1 VTSSEADVLAGV
13 LARLDRL
20 ESETAIR
27 GVVARYFD
35 LCDHLD
41 SATPLDELGALFT
54 EAAVWAGSGARYG
67 TTFGAHTGRAAIVA
81 MLASYT
87 GPPPHF
93 ALNAHFLASERIV
106 VEGDRAHG
114 RWLMLQTST
123 YAAGSSDLRAAS
135 LRLAFERLAEGWQI
149 SRFETENL
157 FSRRVDGW
165 DDQAPIPV
173 PE

>member
-1 VTSSEADVLAGV
+1 MGSEADALAGV
-13 LARLDRL
+13 LERLDRL
-20 ESETAIR
+20 ESESAIR
-27 GVVARYFD
+27 ALVTRYFD

-41 SATPLDELGALFT
+41 ASTPLADLGALFT
-54 EAAVWAGSGARYG
+54 ETAVWAGAGKRYG
-67 TTFGAHTGRAAIVA
+67 TAFGARTGRAAIVA

-93 ALNAHFLASERIV
+93 ALNAHFLTSERIV
-106 VEGDRAHG
+106 VEGDRATG

-149 SRFETENL
+149 SRFETENV
-157 FSRRVDGW
+157 FSRQIGGW
-165 DDQAPIPV
+165 NDQAPIPV